1 MTVHSHLRGSAKPI
15 VFVPT
20 YIGYERLM
28 EGSTYVGEM
37 QGKPKEAES
46 IFGILKHFEKLNA
59 FSVRYMLTL
68 VNLFF

>member
-1 MTVHSHLRGSAKPI
+1 MTVHSHLRGRAKPI
-15 VFVPT
+15 VFLPT

-46 IFGILKHFEKLNA
+46 I
-59 FSVRYMLTL
+59 L
-68 VNLFF
+68 VL

>member
-1 MTVHSHLRGSAKPI
+1 
-15 VFVPT
+15 
-20 YIGYERLM
+20 M

-68 VNLFF
+68 VNLFSRRLA